1 MLLMKKVFFDAIRS
15 GTKTTTLRYWRRKM
29 VRPGSV
35 HSVRGLGQLRIDDLH
50 AIDADDLTDTDA
62 MADGLAGRDELT
74 SLLHQLYTPDQR
86 SQRTLYKVTFT
97 YLGSPTPNTA
107 GKQ

>member
-1 MLLMKKVFFDAIRS
+1 MLLMKKVFFDAIRC
-15 GTKTTTLRYWRRKM
+15 GDKTTTLRYWRRKM

-50 AIDADDLTDTDA
+50 VVEADDLTDTDA
-62 MADGLAGRDELT
+62 IADGLAGRAELN

-86 SQRTLYKVTFT
+86 RQRTLYKVSFT
-97 YLGSPTPNTA
+97 YLGSQTPSTA
-107 GKQ
+107 DKP